1 MEKGVNRREHKEHV
15 FEKQHLKLNDLKE
28 KARDLTNQYLFKE
41 NIPKS
46 PRPEFHVS
54 HLKHDTEG
62 DGLRGIWRD
71 KGFKDPFSGLD
82 LLWWS
87 LSVGPDEIKSAER
100 RLLEK
105 TYPDQTEE
113 QLQKQQ
119 GFLEKFTTSPAF
131 LKTSRLGSYRFTF
144 PLKDLLEAYSEQFCS
159 GAPPIMRVFKTIL
172 YKQEV
177 NYVVLVHSPD
187 QEHQFSDYPLLTDNP
202 DAVCTYR
209 DGCFIWRPEA
219 MSETHGYE
227 LIEGP
232 DQMEVKELFGREVQF
247 YVWDNVSIAL
257 HVDKQVLNFDA
268 GRLRDNLKFCH
279 EGYPSII
286 HRNKFHNFQGAE
298 QLVNN
303 LWPDHPSPLE
313 KDE

>member
-1 MEKGVNRREHKEHV
+1 MEAVWNRRGSKEH
-15 FEKQHLKLNDLKE
+15 FWRSQHLRLNDLKE
-28 KARDLTNQYLFKE
+28 KAKAAGLRSDYLFKD
-41 NIPKS
+41 NIPES
-46 PRPEFHVS
+46 PRPEFYVS
-54 HLKHDTEG
+54 HVKHDTDKE
-62 DGLRGIWRD
+62 GLRGIRTD
-71 KGFKDPFSGLD
+71 NGFKAPFKDPSSGFD

-87 LSVGPDEIKSAER
+87 LSVGPDEITSAER

-105 TYPDQTEE
+105 TYPDQMD
-113 QLQKQQ
+113 L
-119 GFLEKFTTSPAF
+119 LEKFTTSPAF

-144 PLKDLLEAYSEQFCS
+144 PLKDLLEAYREQFCS
-159 GAPPIMRVFKTIL
+159 DAPPVMRVFKTVL

-177 NYVVLVHSPD
+177 NHVVLVHSPD

-219 MSETHGYE
+219 MSGTHGYE

-257 HVDKQVLNFDA
+257 HVEEQVLNFDA

-286 HRNKFHNFQGAE
+286 PRYKFHNFQGAE

-303 LWPDHPSPLE
+303 LWPNHPSPLE